1 MHENKIDTS
10 DELKKS
16 KLLYLAL
23 LSENE
28 ALRVSLKREQA
39 EVIYLKSYLNTL
51 DKQIRSLESTVISM
65 QSSISMMSVPY
76 QRYMKL
82 VALMPKSLKNII
94 KKIVLLG
101 K

>member
-10 DELKKS
+10 NELKKS

-39 EVIYLKSYLNTL
+39 EVLDLKLYINTL
-51 DKQIRSLESTVISM
+51 EE
-65 QSSISMMSVPY
+65 SISMMSVPY

-94 KKIVLLG
+94 KKIVLLR